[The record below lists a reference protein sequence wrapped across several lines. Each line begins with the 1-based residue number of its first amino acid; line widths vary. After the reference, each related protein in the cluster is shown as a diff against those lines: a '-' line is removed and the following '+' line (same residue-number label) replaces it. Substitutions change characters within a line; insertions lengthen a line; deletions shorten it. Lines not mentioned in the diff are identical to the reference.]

1 MHLKSADSV
10 KFPQLRPHCFLE
22 YNFVSSTFK
31 YKDLEFRSFI
41 AGELEILSSGRIGSE
56 ELKHRMANLK
66 HIIYLENTYE
76 WEALRDMHA
85 AKLRLI
91 ERGI

>member
-1 MHLKSADSV
+1 MASLLS
-10 KFPQLRPHCFLE
+10 L
-22 YNFVSSTFK
+22 YNFVSSTSE
-31 YKDLEFRSFI
+31 YRDLEFRLFV

-56 ELKHRMANLK
+56 ELEHRMANLK

-76 WEALRDMHA
+76 WEALQDMHA

-91 ERGI
+91 ERGQ